1 MDEGGELASLL
12 PRTLGVLDKALPRAW
27 SHGNPVD
34 IVGDADGARYATALD
49 ALADDRGVGAV
60 LAMNVP
66 TALTSSVEAA
76 RAVAG
81 ARRRQGRAGDRL
93 LDRRAGGTGRPPC
106 AARGRHPGLRHA
118 AARGARLHAHRAI
131 PPRPACAPAHA
142 AVGAA
147 GALRHPARAR
157 DRGGR
162 AEAEARRPHRARI
175 QTRAGGLRHSR
186 GADRGRARWRRGRGS
201 GACASAF
208 RWR

>member
-1 MDEGGELASLL
+1 MAAAPRNERLAILTNGGGTGIIATDLLMDEGGELASLL

-34 IVGDADGARYATALD
+34 IVGDADGARYAAALD

-93 LDRRAGGTGRPPC
+93 LDRRAGGAGRPPC

-131 PPRPACAPAHA
+131 PPRPARAPAHA

-147 GALRHPARAR
+147 GALRHRSSCARSWRAR
-157 DRGGR
+157 
-162 AEAEARRPHRARI
+162 
-175 QTRAGGLRHSR
+175 
-186 GADRGRARWRRGRGS
+186 
-201 GACASAF
+201 
-208 RWR
+208 